1 MRKFAREKA
10 QSAMEYLMSY
20 GWAIFIVVILAAAF
34 YGLGLFNPLMFAGRT
49 VTGFQVL
56 GTPID
61 WELKSADGKF
71 ILNLENGRLSTPLT
85 IRTITATIG
94 DQSTSYS
101 PVDLVLKPGESR
113 QIEFETTPVLKP
125 GNAYSIKIAIVYNSG
140 GLDHTEIGTVTGQV
154 N

>member
-1 MRKFAREKA
+1 MRFASEKA

-34 YGLGLFNPLMFAGRT
+34 YGLGLFNPIMFSGRT

-56 GTPID
+56 GTPLD
-61 WELKSADGKF
+61 WELKSTDGKF
-71 ILNLENGRLSTPLT
+71 ILNMENGRLSTPLT

-101 PVDLVLKPGESR
+101 PADLVLEPGQSK
-113 QIEFETTPVLKP
+113 QIEFETASVLKP
-125 GNAYSIKIAIVYNSG
+125 GTTYSIRIAIVYNSG